1 MSLTDGQ
8 TDRQTNEILNAKAGK
23 IINTCTILTSSCENH
38 IQRDVFKHC

>member
-23 IINTCTILTSSCENH
+23 IINTILTSSCENH